1 MLTGIRLQRHMIIHE
16 QNERGLERLHEP
28 MCFVG
33 LNGWYVGNVVV
44 TLTAIDPAPP
54 MKFGPK
60 PPSGVNHTYY
70 KLHAADPWT
79 EYTGSL
85 VTVNT
90 DGTYELYY
98 YSVDNAGN
106 TETQKG
112 PFAFKIDKTAP
123 TITLTVLALNAL
135 KTKWLLNATVD
146 DATSGVALV
155 EFYIDDVL
163 VGNATAY
170 PYTFT
175 YKGNGQV
182 AQAIVYDNAGN
193 TAMSAQVNE
202 YIPGVGSQVVPTP
215 NVMQSQVSSQQILQ
229 LQ

>member
-1 MLTGIRLQRHMIIHE
+1 
-16 QNERGLERLHEP
+16 
-28 MCFVG
+28 
-33 LNGWYVGNVVV
+33 
-44 TLTAIDPAPP
+44 

-79 EYTGSL
+79 EYTGSP

-106 TETQKG
+106 SEPQKG
-112 PFAFKIDKTAP
+112 PFAFKIDMTAP
-123 TITLTVLALNAL
+123 TITLTVMSLNAL

-163 VGNATAY
+163 VANVTAPG
-170 PYTFT
+170 PYTFE
-175 YKGNGQV
+175 YKGNGKV

-193 TAMSAQVNE
+193 SAMSAQVNE
-202 YIPGVGSQVVPTP
+202 YIPGVDSQTVPTP
-215 NVMQSQVSSQQILQ
+215 NVQQSQVSSQQILQ
-229 LQ
+229 LR